1 MEIKLCSD
9 FDKIADEPALGD
21 KNSHNVIM
29 WFLIDVIFIFQT
41 CSILLMIDGLFIDKI
56 RWSTI
61 FEKFSLIIRF
71 GIVIMVI

>member
-1 MEIKLCSD
+1 MKLCSD
-9 FDKIADEPALGD
+9 FDKIADEPALVD

-29 WFLIDVIFIFQT
+29 WFLIDIIFIFQK

-56 RWSTI
+56 RWSTN